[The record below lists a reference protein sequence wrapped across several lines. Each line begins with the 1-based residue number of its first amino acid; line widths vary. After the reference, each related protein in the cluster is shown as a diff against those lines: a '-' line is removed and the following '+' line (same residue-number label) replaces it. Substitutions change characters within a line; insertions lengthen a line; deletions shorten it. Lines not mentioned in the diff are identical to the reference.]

1 MDELMAHQTLLGV
14 AFLAATIVPGSS
26 EVVLVAM
33 VHERPQELATLF
45 LVATI
50 GNATGS
56 VVNWALGR
64 WFQRFVGRRW
74 FPVSQAQLDTAAKW
88 LNKYGIWSLLF
99 AWFPVVG
106 DALTIIAG
114 ALKVN
119 TSAFTGLVAAGKA
132 ARYVVV
138 LWGSKALIELVAS

>member
-1 MDELMAHQTLLGV
+1 MDELTAHLTLLGV

-26 EVVLVAM
+26 EVMLVAM
-33 VHERPQELATLF
+33 VHERPTDLATLF

-50 GNATGS
+50 GNTAGS
-56 VVNWALGR
+56 VVNWVLGR
-64 WFQRFVGRRW
+64 WFQRFAGRRW
-74 FPVSQAQLDTAAKW
+74 FPASQAQLDKAAMW
-88 LNKYGIWSLLF
+88 FNKYGTWSLLF

-106 DALTIIAG
+106 DALTVIAG

-119 TSAFTGLVAAGKA
+119 IWAFIGLVAIGKA

-138 LWGSKALIELVAS
+138 LFGSKALIDLMVN